1 MDSSDL
7 SDIPA
12 VRLASG
18 VEMQQRWPSSSV
30 HSNDPQ
36 QSLHQQ
42 QQQQQQ
48 QKPTAGE
55 APRLIELAPTRGSQG
70 TVVTVVVQSLP
81 HQIVPVKLA
90 FNSLVVDTKQMQ
102 AQGITSL
109 VAAVPPFQHTHS
121 TTANVPISICMLD
134 KDSVTETWPVAEFV
148 YEFDTKDNSTTATT
162 TPTTS
167 ASSINTVNDY
177 NNDEMS
183 NDISPYPHQQQPREE
198 NFLGGASTPSNYD
211 SFYQQPVS
219 NYSQYSSYY
228 NAPRDV
234 YNDSKYNQYRA
245 TNQARPSQQ
254 PLNPLNYNNST
265 MNLFGSS
272 TTGFTGMLTGF
283 DQNESV
289 LPTSLPQTSLGYPQQ
304 VAAAAAVPPQRQSA
318 PTTPTAYGYAKS
330 SVHVP
335 TTSVANYQ
343 PYPGLVSRANLKIMG
358 DLDSMAKNWAADEWE
373 HRRRLV
379 QFWREQNGNEI
390 RCTFD
395 PVAQG
400 ERITSNSGHIVV
412 SCIYWAERNDCFITS
427 VDCIHLLESL
437 MDIRFSVEEKNRVRR
452 NLEGFRP
459 LTVSKCKA
467 ESADF
472 FKLIM
477 SFPNPKPR
485 NIEKDVKVFPW
496 KTLPYALKKIV
507 TKYTA
512 SSYNS
517 SSSSSSSNS
526 NAQHQRRAQLK
537 SANATPTTTSVSTG
551 NTNTTSYMNV
561 HQQENNVDSFYSN
574 PQSNVYQQP
583 QQTSSPFAYQP
594 SQPSQQQQQQQQQQ
608 EPISSMYQSSPS
620 SVPAFTT
627 SSYTQ
632 SSPVLDSKN
641 TPSPRLQYPY
651 NDMLNSNGSATGD
664 LAGMSAKATSS
675 SSSNQGSPCLDR
687 RTSLDNQQDY
697 LVNFKNE

>member
-18 VEMQQRWPSSSV
+18 VEMQQRWPPSSV
-30 HSNDPQ
+30 HSND
-36 QSLHQQ
+36 QQ
-42 QQQQQQ
+42 QPLQQHQRQQ
-48 QKPTAGE
+48 QKNTAGE

-134 KDSVTETWPVAEFV
+134 RDSVTETWPVAEFV
-148 YEFDTKDNSTTATT
+148 YDFDTKDNNTTSTT
-162 TPTTS
+162 TPSTS
-167 ASSINTVNDY
+167 SSSISTVNDY
-177 NNDEMS
+177 NNDKMPS
-183 NDISPYPHQQQPREE
+183 DITSYQQNQQQQPREE
-198 NFLGGASTPSNYD
+198 NFLGGSSTPSNYD

-219 NYSQYSSYY
+219 SYNQYNGYY
-228 NAPRDV
+228 NNAPRDV
-234 YNDSKYNQYRA
+234 FNDSKYNQYRS
-245 TNQARPSQQ
+245 TNQARPNQQ
-254 PLNPLNYNNST
+254 AMNSMNYNSNP
-265 MNLFGSS
+265 MNLFTSNAA
-272 TTGFTGMLTGF
+272 GFTGMLTGF
-283 DQNESV
+283 DQNDSV
-289 LPTSLPQTSLGYPQQ
+289 LPTSLPQTPLGYQQQ
-304 VAAAAAVPPQRQSA
+304 VGAAVTPQRQSG
-318 PTTPTAYGYAKS
+318 PTTPSAFGYGKS

-335 TTSVANYQ
+335 STSVANYQ

-512 SSYNS
+512 SSYNNNS
-517 SSSSSSSNS
+517 GSGS

-537 SANATPTTTSVSTG
+537 SANATPTLTPPPPVSTA
-551 NTNTTSYMNV
+551 NSNASSYMNV
-561 HQQENNVDSFYSN
+561 HQQDSGMNSFYSTPHPN
-574 PQSNVYQQP
+574 IYQQP

-594 SQPSQQQQQQQQQQ
+594 SQQQQ
-608 EPISSMYQSSPS
+608 EPTSSMYQSSPS

-632 SSPVLDSKN
+632 SSPVIDSKD

-651 NDMLNSNGSATGD
+651 NDMLNSNSSAADD
-664 LAGMSAKATSS
+664 LAGASAKVTP
-675 SSSNQGSPCLDR
+675 SSSNQGSPSLDR
-687 RTSLDNQQDY
+687 RPSLDNQQDY

>member
-1 MDSSDL
+1 MDTSNL

-18 VEMQQRWPSSSV
+18 VEMQQRWPSSV
-30 HSNDPQ
+30 HSNDQ
-36 QSLHQQ
+36 QQPFHQQ
-42 QQQQQQ
+42 QQQHQQH
-48 QKPTAGE
+48 QKHTTGE
-55 APRLIELAPTRGSQG
+55 APRLIELAPTRGNQG

-121 TTANVPISICMLD
+121 NTANVPISICMLD
-134 KDSVTETWPVAEFV
+134 KDSVTETWPVAEFI
-148 YEFDTKDNSTTATT
+148 YDFDTKDNSTTSTS

-177 NNDEMS
+177 S
-183 NDISPYPHQQQPREE
+183 NDKMPSDVPSYQQQNQQQPQQPREE
-198 NFLGGASTPSNYD
+198 NFLGGSSTPSNYD

-219 NYSQYSSYY
+219 TYNQYSNYY

-234 YNDSKYNQYRA
+234 YNDSKYNQYRPSI
-245 TNQARPSQQ
+245 QARPNQQ
-254 PLNPLNYNNST
+254 AMNPLNYNSNP
-265 MNLFGSS
+265 MNLFGSN

-283 DQNESV
+283 DQNEPV
-289 LPTSLPQTSLGYPQQ
+289 VPAPLPQTPLGYPQQ
-304 VAAAAAVPPQRQSA
+304 VAAAATPQRQSA
-318 PTTPTAYGYAKS
+318 PTTPSAYGYGKS

-335 TTSVANYQ
+335 STSVANYQ

-400 ERITSNSGHIVV
+400 ERITANSGHIVV

-477 SFPNPKPR
+477 GFPNPKPR

-517 SSSSSSSNS
+517 NNSSSAS
-526 NAQHQRRAQLK
+526 APHQRRAQLK
-537 SANATPTTTSVSTG
+537 SANATPTATPPVSTS
-551 NTNTTSYMNV
+551 NPNATSYMNV
-561 HQQENNVDSFYSN
+561 HQQESGMTSFYSN
-574 PQSNVYQQP
+574 PQSNIYQQP
-583 QQTSSPFAYQP
+583 PQTSSPFAYP
-594 SQPSQQQQQQQQQQ
+594 PSQQQEQQ
-608 EPISSMYQSSPS
+608 EPIPSMYQSSPS

-632 SSPVLDSKN
+632 SSPVIDSKN
-641 TPSPRLQYPY
+641 TPSPRMQYPY
-651 NDMLNSNGSATGD
+651 NDMLNSNSSAADD
-664 LAGMSAKATSS
+664 LAGMSAKVTPS
-675 SSSNQGSPCLDR
+675 SSSNQGSPSLDR
-687 RTSLDNQQDY
+687 RSSLDNQQDY

>member
-1 MDSSDL
+1 MNPTTDL
-7 SDIPA
+7 SDITS

-18 VEMQQRWPSSSV
+18 VEMQQRW
-30 HSNDPQ
+30 HHD
-36 QSLHQQ
+36 
-42 QQQQQQ
+42 QQQQ

-55 APRLIELAPTRGSQG
+55 APRLIELAPTRGGQG
-70 TVVTVVVQSLP
+70 TVVTVVVQSVA

-102 AQGITSL
+102 SQGITSL

-148 YEFDTKDNSTTATT
+148 YEFDTKDSSTTSTS
-162 TPTTS
+162 TPTTPS
-167 ASSINTVNDY
+167 ATINTVTDY
-177 NNDEMS
+177 S
-183 NDISPYPHQQQPREE
+183 NGKMAGDVSSYQQQQPQQRQE
-198 NFLGGASTPSNYD
+198 NFLGGSTGSPYD
-211 SFYQQPVS
+211 SFYQQPVNGYNQYN
-219 NYSQYSSYY
+219 NYFNSD
-228 NAPRDV
+228 RDV
-234 YNDSKYNQYRA
+234 YSDKYNQYRL
-245 TNQARPSQQ
+245 NSQPRPQQ
-254 PLNPLNYNNST
+254 SMNALSYNGNANS
-265 MNLFGSS
+265 MNLFTPNS
-272 TTGFTGMLTGF
+272 TGFTSMLTGF

-289 LPTSLPQTSLGYPQQ
+289 LPASLPQTPLGYSHP
-304 VAAAAAVPPQRQSA
+304 VSAAAAAVASQHQSA
-318 PTTPTAYGYAKS
+318 PTTPAAYGYSKS
-330 SVHVP
+330 SIHVP
-335 TTSVANYQ
+335 STSVANYQ

-379 QFWREQNGNEI
+379 QFWREQSGNEI

-400 ERITSNSGHIVV
+400 ERITNNSGHIVV

-517 SSSSSSSNS
+517 N
-526 NAQHQRRAQLK
+526 NTQHQRRAQVK
-537 SANATPTTTSVSTG
+537 GANATPTSAAATPTTSQAPS
-551 NTNTTSYMNV
+551 SYMSIN
-561 HQQENNVDSFYSN
+561 QQENSLNGFYPSQPN
-574 PQSNVYQQP
+574 IYQQP
-583 QQTSSPFAYQP
+583 PSQQFAYQ
-594 SQPSQQQQQQQQQQ
+594 SQQ
-608 EPISSMYQSSPS
+608 EPLSSMYQSSPPS
-620 SVPAFTT
+620 TVPAFSS
-627 SSYTQ
+627 SSYSQ
-632 SSPVLDSKN
+632 ASPAIDSKN
-641 TPSPRLQYPY
+641 TPSPRMQYPY
-651 NDMLNSNGSATGD
+651 NNILNTNTTNSTDDFVGSAKVSPS
-664 LAGMSAKATSS
+664 LPSS
-675 SSSNQGSPCLDR
+675 PSNR
-687 RTSLDNQQDY
+687 RTSIDDQQDY
-697 LVNFKNE
+697 LVNFKDE

>member
-1 MDSSDL
+1 MDSTAL
-7 SDIPA
+7 SDMPS

-18 VEMQQRWPSSSV
+18 VEMQQRW
-30 HSNDPQ
+30 HHDQ
-36 QSLHQQ
+36 LQT
-42 QQQQQQ
+42 QQQQQ
-48 QKPTAGE
+48 QKPTASE
-55 APRLIELAPTRGSQG
+55 APHLIELAPTRGSQG
-70 TVVTVVVQSLP
+70 TVITVVVQSLP
-81 HQIVPVKLA
+81 RQIVPVKLA

-109 VAAVPPFQHTHS
+109 VAAVPPFQHTHA

-134 KDSVTETWPVAEFV
+134 KDSITETWPVAEFV
-148 YEFDTKDNSTTATT
+148 YDFDTKDNSTSTT
-162 TPTTS
+162 STPTTPS
-167 ASSINTVNDY
+167 ATLNTVTDY
-177 NNDEMS
+177 SFSKMTGGVS
-183 NDISPYPHQQQPREE
+183 SYQQQQPQQRQV
-198 NFLGGASTPSNYD
+198 NSLGSSTGSPYN

-219 NYSQYSSYY
+219 S
-228 NAPRDV
+228 
-234 YNDSKYNQYRA
+234 YNQYNSYFNSSTRDVHNDKN
-245 TNQARPSQQ
+245 NQYRLYDQPRPEQQ
-254 PLNPLNYNNST
+254 SMNPLNYNSNANS
-265 MNLFGSS
+265 MNLFTPNSA
-272 TTGFTGMLTGF
+272 GFANMLTGL
-283 DQNESV
+283 DQGESV
-289 LPTSLPQTSLGYPQQ
+289 LPGSLPQTPLGYSHP
-304 VAAAAAVPPQRQSA
+304 VPAATAAAATVAAVAPHHQSA
-318 PTTPTAYGYAKS
+318 PTTPAAYGYGKS
-330 SVHVP
+330 SIHVP
-335 TTSVANYQ
+335 STSVANYQ

-400 ERITSNSGHIVV
+400 ERITTNSGHIVV

-477 SFPNPKPR
+477 GFPNPKPR

-517 SSSSSSSNS
+517 KN
-526 NAQHQRRAQLK
+526 QQRHGAHLK
-537 SANATPTTTSVSTG
+537 GANAAPTPPTNQAPVS
-551 NTNTTSYMNV
+551 YANV
-561 HQQENNVDSFYSN
+561 NQQENGVTGFYSSH
-574 PQSNVYQQP
+574 SNLYQQP
-583 QQTSSPFAYQP
+583 PSQFAYQ
-594 SQPSQQQQQQQQQQ
+594 SQSQSQQ
-608 EPISSMYQSSPS
+608 EPLSSIYQSSPS
-620 SVPAFTT
+620 SSVPAFSS
-627 SSYTQ
+627 SSYSQ
-632 SSPVLDSKN
+632 ASSVIDSKN
-641 TPSPRLQYPY
+641 TPSPRMQYPY
-651 NDMLNSNGSATGD
+651 SEVLNTNTTNSTDDFVGSAKVTPS
-664 LAGMSAKATSS
+664 LPSS
-675 SSSNQGSPCLDR
+675 PSIR
-687 RTSLDNQQDY
+687 RTSIDDPQDY
-697 LVNFKNE
+697 LVNFKDE

>member
-1 MDSSDL
+1 MFANM
-7 SDIPA
+7 IHVVPA

-18 VEMQQRWPSSSV
+18 VEMQQRWPSSV
-30 HSNDPQ
+30 HSNDQ
-36 QSLHQQ
+36 QQALHQQ
-42 QQQQQQ
+42 QQHQQQQ

-148 YEFDTKDNSTTATT
+148 YDFDTKDSSTTSTT
-162 TPTTS
+162 TPTTTS

-177 NNDEMS
+177 NNDKLPS
-183 NDISPYPHQQQPREE
+183 DISSYQQQNQQPREE
-198 NFLGGASTPSNYD
+198 NFLGGSSTPSTYD
-211 SFYQQPVS
+211 SFYQQPV
-219 NYSQYSSYY
+219 NTYNQYGSYY

-234 YNDSKYNQYRA
+234 YNDSKYNQYRPA
-245 TNQARPSQQ
+245 SQARPNQQ
-254 PLNPLNYNNST
+254 ALSPLNYSNNP

-272 TTGFTGMLTGF
+272 TAGFTGMLTGF

-289 LPTSLPQTSLGYPQQ
+289 LPTSLPQTPLGYPSQ
-304 VAAAAAVPPQRQSA
+304 VPAAAVTTPQRQSA
-318 PTTPTAYGYAKS
+318 PTTPSAYGYGKS

-335 TTSVANYQ
+335 STSVANYQ

-395 PVAQG
+395 SVAQG
-400 ERITSNSGHIVV
+400 ERISSNSGHIVV

-512 SSYNS
+512 SSYNNNNS
-517 SSSSSSSNS
+517 SSSSG
-526 NAQHQRRAQLK
+526 NAPHQRRAQLK
-537 SANATPTTTSVSTG
+537 SANATPTATPPVSTG
-551 NTNTTSYMNV
+551 NPNATSYMNV
-561 HQQENNVDSFYSN
+561 HQQESSIPSFYSN
-574 PQSNVYQQP
+574 PQSNIYQQP
-583 QQTSSPFAYQP
+583 QQQTSSPFAYQP
-594 SQPSQQQQQQQQQQ
+594 SQPSQPQQQQQ

-627 SSYTQ
+627 ASYTQ
-632 SSPVLDSKN
+632 SSPVIDSKN
-641 TPSPRLQYPY
+641 TPSPRMQYPY
-651 NDMLNSNGSATGD
+651 NDMLNSNSSAADD
-664 LAGMSAKATSS
+664 LSAMSAKATPSS
-675 SSSNQGSPCLDR
+675 ASNQGSPSLDR
-687 RTSLDNQQDY
+687 RSSLDNQQEY
-697 LVNFKNE
+697 LVNFKN

>member
-18 VEMQQRWPSSSV
+18 VEMQQRWPSSAA
-30 HSNDPQ
+30 HSND
-36 QSLHQQ
+36 QQ
-42 QQQQQQ
+42 QPLHHQQQQQ
-48 QKPTAGE
+48 QKPTVGE

-134 KDSVTETWPVAEFV
+134 KDSVTETWPVAEFT
-148 YEFDTKDNSTTATT
+148 YDFDTKDNSTTSTT
-162 TPTTS
+162 TSSTS
-167 ASSINTVNDY
+167 ASSINTATDY
-177 NNDEMS
+177 S
-183 NDISPYPHQQQPREE
+183 NDKMPSDISSYQQQNQQQQQPREE
-198 NFLGGASTPSNYD
+198 NFLGGSSTPSNYD

-219 NYSQYSSYY
+219 NYSQYNNYY

-234 YNDSKYNQYRA
+234 YSDSKYNQYRP
-245 TNQARPSQQ
+245 TNRPNQQAM
-254 PLNPLNYNNST
+254 NPLNYNSNP
-265 MNLFGSS
+265 MNLFGSN

-289 LPTSLPQTSLGYPQQ
+289 LPTSLPQTPLGYPQQ
-304 VAAAAAVPPQRQSA
+304 VAVAVTPQRQSA
-318 PTTPTAYGYAKS
+318 PTTPTAFGYGKS
-330 SVHVP
+330 SIHVP
-335 TTSVANYQ
+335 STSVANYQ

-477 SFPNPKPR
+477 GFPNPKPR

-512 SSYNS
+512 SSYNNNS
-517 SSSSSSSNS
+517 SGSNS

-537 SANATPTTTSVSTG
+537 SANATPTATPPVSTG
-551 NTNTTSYMNV
+551 NPNAASYMNV
-561 HQQENNVDSFYSN
+561 HQQENSINNFYSN
-574 PQSNVYQQP
+574 HQSNIYQQP
-583 QQTSSPFAYQP
+583 QQTSSPFAYP
-594 SQPSQQQQQQQQQQ
+594 SQQQ

-627 SSYTQ
+627 SSYSQ
-632 SSPVLDSKN
+632 SSPVIDSKN
-641 TPSPRLQYPY
+641 TPSPRMQYPY
-651 NDMLNSNGSATGD
+651 NDMLNSNSSAADD
-664 LAGMSAKATSS
+664 LAGMSAKVTPS
-675 SSSNQGSPCLDR
+675 SSSNQGSPSLDR
-687 RTSLDNQQDY
+687 RSSLNNQQDY
-697 LVNFKNE
+697 IVNFKNE

>member
-1 MDSSDL
+1 M
-7 SDIPA
+7 
-12 VRLASG
+12 
-18 VEMQQRWPSSSV
+18 
-30 HSNDPQ
+30 
-36 QSLHQQ
+36 
-42 QQQQQQ
+42 
-48 QKPTAGE
+48 
-55 APRLIELAPTRGSQG
+55 
-70 TVVTVVVQSLP
+70 
-81 HQIVPVKLA
+81 
-90 FNSLVVDTKQMQ
+90 NSM
-102 AQGITSL
+102 
-109 VAAVPPFQHTHS
+109 
-121 TTANVPISICMLD
+121 
-134 KDSVTETWPVAEFV
+134 
-148 YEFDTKDNSTTATT
+148 
-162 TPTTS
+162 
-167 ASSINTVNDY
+167 
-177 NNDEMS
+177 
-183 NDISPYPHQQQPREE
+183 
-198 NFLGGASTPSNYD
+198 
-211 SFYQQPVS
+211 
-219 NYSQYSSYY
+219 
-228 NAPRDV
+228 
-234 YNDSKYNQYRA
+234 
-245 TNQARPSQQ
+245 
-254 PLNPLNYNNST
+254 NYNSNP
-265 MNLFGSS
+265 MNLFTSNAA
-272 TTGFTGMLTGF
+272 GFTGMLTGF
-283 DQNESV
+283 DQNDSV
-289 LPTSLPQTSLGYPQQ
+289 LPTSLPQTPLGYQQQ
-304 VAAAAAVPPQRQSA
+304 VGAAVTPQRQSG
-318 PTTPTAYGYAKS
+318 PTTPSAFGYGKS

-335 TTSVANYQ
+335 STSVANYQ

-512 SSYNS
+512 SSYNNNS
-517 SSSSSSSNS
+517 GSGS

-537 SANATPTTTSVSTG
+537 SANATPTLTPPPPVSTA
-551 NTNTTSYMNV
+551 NSNASSYMNV
-561 HQQENNVDSFYSN
+561 HQQDSGMNSFYSTPHPN
-574 PQSNVYQQP
+574 IYQQP

-594 SQPSQQQQQQQQQQ
+594 SQQQQ
-608 EPISSMYQSSPS
+608 EPTSSMYQSSPS

-632 SSPVLDSKN
+632 SSPVIDSKD

-651 NDMLNSNGSATGD
+651 NDMLNSNSSAADD
-664 LAGMSAKATSS
+664 LAGASAKVTP
-675 SSSNQGSPCLDR
+675 SSSNQGSPSLDR
-687 RTSLDNQQDY
+687 RPSLDNQQDY

>member
-7 SDIPA
+7 NEIPS

-18 VEMQQRWPSSSV
+18 VEMQQRWPQ
-30 HSNDPQ
+30 NDGQ
-36 QSLHQQ
+36 QL
-42 QQQQQQ
+42 QQQQ
-48 QKPTAGE
+48 QKTTE
-55 APRLIELAPTRGSQG
+55 APRLIEMAPTCGSQG

-81 HQIVPVKLA
+81 HQLVPVKLA

-109 VAAVPPFQHTHS
+109 VAAVPPFQQTHS

-134 KDSVTETWPVAEFV
+134 KDSVTETWPVAEFI
-148 YEFDTKDNSTTATT
+148 YEFDNKDATANT
-162 TPTTS
+162 TPTLTTASTS
-167 ASSINTVNDY
+167 SSNEASTLEYSTEKRNDY
-177 NNDEMS
+177 QS
-183 NDISPYPHQQQPREE
+183 RE
-198 NFLGGASTPSNYD
+198 NFLGGSTNNTYEN
-211 SFYQQPVS
+211 FYQQPVS
-219 NYSQYSSYY
+219 NYNNLTNQQMPQYSYAY
-228 NAPRDV
+228 NENKYTTYRPNNAVRPNAP
-234 YNDSKYNQYRA
+234 Q
-245 TNQARPSQQ
+245 QQQQQQ
-254 PLNPLNYNNST
+254 PIANYSNNAGI
-265 MNLFGSS
+265 NLFNPNNTNFG
-272 TTGFTGMLTGF
+272 LNGF
-283 DQNESV
+283 DQNETAVSMPTSTNSIGYSAQSSMTNSPSR
-289 LPTSLPQTSLGYPQQ
+289 LPTQM
-304 VAAAAAVPPQRQSA
+304 VAPQRQTS
-318 PTTPTAYGYAKS
+318 YGYGKS

-343 PYPGLVSRANLKIMG
+343 PYPGLVSRANLKIAG
-358 DLDSMAKNWAADEWE
+358 DLDSMAKNWAPEEWE

-390 RCTFD
+390 RCTFG

-467 ESADF
+467 ESAEF

-512 SSYNS
+512 SSYNTNGS
-517 SSSSSSSNS
+517 
-526 NAQHQRRAQLK
+526 AQQRRAQLTK
-537 SANATPTTTSVSTG
+537 STVTTPPVVTPPIMNHNAS
-551 NTNTTSYMNV
+551 SYMTATSTQP
-561 HQQENNVDSFYSN
+561 QQPQQQTLVGQEGMNGFYQAQNNM
-574 PQSNVYQQP
+574 YQQP
-583 QQTSSPFAYQP
+583 QYNSYQT
-594 SQPSQQQQQQQQQQ
+594 QQQAPNEQQQM
-608 EPISSMYQSSPS
+608 PVSTLYQNTP
-620 SVPAFTT
+620 SVPAYSSNYTQPQHAGATT
-627 SSYTQ
+627 SPTLNGS
-632 SSPVLDSKN
+632 
-641 TPSPRLQYPY
+641 PSPRLQYSY
-651 NDMLNSNGSATGD
+651 SSMMNGAD
-664 LAGMSAKATSS
+664 AGNTSS
-675 SSSNQGSPCLDR
+675 TSSNHDAAAAPR
-687 RTSLDNQQDY
+687 RASLANRQDFSI
-697 LVNFKNE
+697 L